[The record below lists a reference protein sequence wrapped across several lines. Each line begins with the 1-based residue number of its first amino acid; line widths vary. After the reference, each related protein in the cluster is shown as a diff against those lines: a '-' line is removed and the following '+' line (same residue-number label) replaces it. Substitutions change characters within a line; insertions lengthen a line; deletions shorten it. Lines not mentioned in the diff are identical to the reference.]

1 MPYQISS
8 FCIALLLAAP
18 LLVGCA
24 LDSRTSNFEPAP
36 EVGQGGALGGG
47 GSAGEGSQGEPA
59 AVGGSGPQS
68 GPGAGSPEAP
78 GRAATP
84 ARPSDCASAEPL
96 PDTIDEDRTI
106 GPGCVRIRRTTVIS
120 EATLTVL
127 PGTTVLMEAAA
138 YLDADAQL
146 VAIGTADQPI
156 VFTSSSA
163 APLPGDWQCVRVGQ
177 NASNSQLEHVI
188 FEYGGQPCGA
198 TGAGNATTLDVAA
211 PLRGIRDVTVRDSLN
226 HGIMLSSS
234 AAVRAFSNNHFARNG
249 DASIQLDAAQILQ
262 LGTGNSFEDADDYI
276 EVVAGSTLSSNGT
289 WLNQGV
295 PFRVQSMVVAP
306 GLDVTVAAGV
316 RVEMLGGTIDAF
328 NANFNLEGTEAEPVV
343 FTSAQKNPKPGD
355 WGCLSYSYTSV
366 TPHIDHAIFEYA
378 GSGSGCLGSSTKAA
392 LVAPNSSNVTNTIF
406 RYIDG
411 VGISARDNCNVND
424 WCQNQFVEV
433 ALGPF
438 ECEGTFMPC
447 PD

>member
-1 MPYQISS
+1 MPDQISS
-8 FCIALLLAAP
+8 FCIALLFAAP
-18 LLVGCA
+18 FFVGCA
-24 LDSRTSNFEPAP
+24 LDSRSPGNLEPAP
-36 EVGQGGALGGG
+36 EVEQGGALGGG
-47 GSAGEGSQGEPA
+47 GSAGEGSQA
-59 AVGGSGPQS
+59 SAVGGSGQQS

-96 PDTIDEDRTI
+96 PDTIDADRTI
-106 GPGCVRIRRTTVIS
+106 GPGCVRIRRTTVIA

-146 VAIGTADQPI
+146 VAVGTADQPI
-156 VFTSSSA
+156 VFTSSSP
-163 APLPGDWQCVRVGQ
+163 APLPGDWQCVRVGE

-188 FEYGGQPCGA
+188 FEYGGQPCDA
-198 TGAGNATTLDVAA
+198 TGAGNATTLDIAA
-211 PLRGIRDVTVRDSLN
+211 ALRGIRDVSVRDSLN
-226 HGIMLSSS
+226 HGIMLARS

-249 DASIQLDAAQILQ
+249 DASILLDAAQILR
-262 LGTGNSFEDADDYI
+262 LGTGNRFEDADDYI
-276 EVVAGSTLSSNGT
+276 EVVAGGEISSSGT

-295 PFRVQSMVVAP
+295 PFRVQSMGVTT

-316 RVEMLGGTIDAF
+316 RVEMLGGTIEVV

-343 FTSAQKNPKPGD
+343 FTSAQKDPQPGD
-355 WGCLSYSYTSV
+355 WGCLAFSYTSV

-378 GSGSGCLGSSTKAA
+378 GSGSGCLNVSTKAA
-392 LVAPNSSNVTNTIF
+392 LIAPNSSNVTNTIF
-406 RYIDG
+406 RHIDG
-411 VGISARDNCNVND
+411 VGISTRDDCNVND
-424 WCQNQFVEV
+424 WCQNQFLDV

-438 ECEGTFMPC
+438 ECEGTFTPC
-447 PD
+447 PG